1 MFNRLVKN
9 FPAVVMAAIIIVMT
23 VMACASP
30 AHAVLKVDGYPVVFA
45 TTDEINSKKFK
56 FKDNLTYIEVCTGVV
71 DNKKGDGHVVGHKDF
86 YISYRYKNHPKKGK
100 KVVSL
105 FPLDNNPDR
114 EALCRYDYIKKKG
127 EWKMIH
133 TS

>member
-1 MFNRLVKN
+1 MDKVTKRFVTVVLV
-9 FPAVVMAAIIIVMT
+9 FFVTILSL
-23 VMACASP
+23 MACARP

-56 FKDNLTYIEVCTGVV
+56 FEDNMTYIEVCTGVV
-71 DNKKGDGHVVGHKDF
+71 ANKKGDGHVVGHKDL
-86 YISYRYKNHPKKGK
+86 YVSYRYKNHPKKGT

-105 FPLDNNPDR
+105 FPLDNNPDH

-127 EWKMIH
+127 EWKLIH
-133 TS
+133 TL